1 MSYTA
6 KHTQADGEVLIAVM
20 GCTGVGKS
28 SFINLVSGSNLA
40 VGSNLDSC
48 TSEALYSR
56 PFDIAG
62 RRVRLIDTPGFD
74 DAVVSDFDTLKT
86 IVHELHTLY
95 ETGRNLSGILYLHRI
110 TDVRVGGNARK
121 NLAVFRKLCGE
132 KFLPNVVLVTTM
144 WSRGIERKYEPREKQ
159 LGEHEH
165 LFRPFLEQGVPLLR
179 HYNTEDGANEILGR
193 IVNKSPRPMRIQE
206 ELVDEKKALGN
217 TEAAQYLD
225 NEYRER
231 VENHR
236 KELEALREDLK
247 EALLNN
253 ESGTE
258 NELQKER
265 ECLEEQIKK
274 MIDEADHFSSQYA
287 EERQRRGR
295 SESTPSSGTQKN
307 TLLAGRRADAHL
319 QGTVENNTAGGESIA
334 DGPIRRSNSTRG
346 RRDEG
351 NGYYPESPY
360 GRQNSDP
367 NAQLLGE
374 QPEHDGTR
382 SLWVLR
388 KFIALLSNVMPYW
401 ILRLLSGSRK

>member
-1 MSYTA
+1 M
-6 KHTQADGEVLIAVM
+6 
-20 GCTGVGKS
+20 
-28 SFINLVSGSNLA
+28 
-40 VGSNLDSC
+40 
-48 TSEALYSR
+48 
-56 PFDIAG
+56 
-62 RRVRLIDTPGFD
+62 
-74 DAVVSDFDTLKT
+74 
-86 IVHELHTLY
+86 
-95 ETGRNLSGILYLHRI
+95 HRI

-319 QGTVENNTAGGESIA
+319 QGELGWCFRIVDETLTAFFLLQVQSKTIRPVVNLLQMDQYVAQTPHVVE
-334 DGPIRRSNSTRG
+334 
-346 RRDEG
+346 
-351 NGYYPESPY
+351 
-360 GRQNSDP
+360 
-367 NAQLLGE
+367 
-374 QPEHDGTR
+374 GTR
-382 SLWVLR
+382 ATDTTQSPRMGGRIRTPMPSCWENSLSMMVHG
-388 KFIALLSNVMPYW
+388 A
-401 ILRLLSGSRK
+401 SGSFVNSLLCFRTSCHTGFYVSFQGHGNE